1 MYIKYMIFVY
11 SFPNTNTTLY
21 EFCSFFFVSTFV
33 ATKPKMSSF
42 NNNTYAFYFRCL
54 FRLFAPPPPPPPL
67 LLSLPGDEPA
77 ILLLFPT
84 FEFM

>member
-1 MYIKYMIFVY
+1 MIFVY

-21 EFCSFFFVSTFV
+21 EFCNIFFVSTFV
-33 ATKPKMSSF
+33 VTKPKMSSF
-42 NNNTYAFYFRCL
+42 NNNIYAFHFRCL
-54 FRLFAPPPPPPPL
+54 FRLFAPPPPPPL

-84 FEFM
+84 FEFI